1 MVLAV
6 RTGAS
11 HFSRRPGRVVGGQFE
26 KRFWGKASAMSGSF
40 PDGMSRGESLNPP
53 RREQGV
59 WARRVFIT
67 IVLVFLVLGL
77 LNVFG
82 QSTSTSEASSD
93 AAGLGVSA
101 PSALRAGLLYQV
113 EIEVRARRTLASP
126 TLSLSSGWFSGL
138 TTNAEVPQP
147 STQSSRNGETIFTLG
162 PMRPGD
168 VRHVRIYFQ
177 VNPTTVAWNRGQ
189 DVTLLDGGTPLVTLH
204 RTVNVYP

>member
-1 MVLAV
+1 M
-6 RTGAS
+6 
-11 HFSRRPGRVVGGQFE
+11 SR
-26 KRFWGKASAMSGSF
+26 SSF
-40 PDGMSRGESLNPP
+40 PDGMSRGESLHPP

-59 WARRVFIT
+59 WARRVFIA
-67 IVLVFLVLGL
+67 VLLAFLVLGL

-82 QSTSTSEASSD
+82 QTTSTSDASSD
-93 AAGLGVSA
+93 AADLRVIA
-101 PSALRAGLLYQV
+101 PSALRGGLLYQV
-113 EIEVRARRTLASP
+113 EIEVTARQALASP

-147 STQSSRNGETIFTLG
+147 STQSSSNGETIFTLE

-189 DVTLLDGGTPLVTLH
+189 DMTLLDGGTPLVTVH
-204 RTVNVYP
+204 RSMDVYP